1 MEKSRIQLLQSMPIF
16 GGINDEVIDFLL
28 HSAAM
33 VSVSKGQFYFR
44 EGDPGH
50 AMYVLEKGEVQVIKA
65 WNDQKI
71 VLRQLNSGDSFG
83 EMALIDLYPRSA
95 SVLAIEDTQAIE
107 ITNELLYE
115 LYQQNLEQFAL
126 IQMNVGREISRRLRV
141 ADELVFKAKME
152 YSVEDEAYRVHAP

>member
-16 GGINDEVIDFLL
+16 GGINDEIVEFLL
-28 HSAAM
+28 SKASM

-50 AMYVLEKGEVQVIKA
+50 AMYVLEQGEVQVIKA

-152 YSVEDEAYRVHAP
+152 YSVEDEAYRVHSP

>member
-16 GGINDEVIDFLL
+16 GGINDEIVQFLL
-28 HSAAM
+28 RKASM
-33 VSVSKGQFYFR
+33 VSVCKGQFYFR
-44 EGDPGH
+44 EGDHGH
-50 AMYVLEKGEVQVIKA
+50 AMYVLEQGEVQIIKA

-107 ITNELLYE
+107 ITNEILYE

-152 YSVEDEAYRVHAP
+152 YSVEDEAYRIHSP

>member
-16 GGINDEVIDFLL
+16 GGINDEIVDFLL
-28 HSAAM
+28 HNASM
-33 VSVSKGQFYFR
+33 VSVCKDQFYFH
-44 EGDPGH
+44 EGDTGH

-65 WNDQKI
+65 WNDQKV

-115 LYQQNLEQFAL
+115 LYKKNLEQFAL

-152 YSVEDEAYRVHAP
+152 YSVSDEDYRVHAP

>member
-16 GGINDEVIDFLL
+16 GGINDEVVEFLL
-28 HSAAM
+28 LNASM
-33 VSVSKGQFYFR
+33 VSIQKGQFYFR

-50 AMYVLEKGEVQVIKA
+50 SMYVLEKGEVQVLKA

-107 ITNELLYE
+107 MTNDLLYE
-115 LYQQNLEQFAL
+115 LYNKNLEQFAL
-126 IQMNVGREISRRLRV
+126 IQMNVGREISRRLRI

-152 YSVEDEAYRVHAP
+152 YCVTDEAYRVQSS